1 MDASPSSQEIELDA
15 ALRARLI
22 SLHDEGREIWN
33 RFDVEVRQHAWHPF
47 VPADYQRVQRAL
59 LPLRGP
65 GLRFLEWGSAT
76 GVITIMADLLGFE
89 AYGIELDP
97 ELAAIARGLAER
109 FGSGARFAAG
119 SFLPA
124 GYEWRSETGDRRL
137 GTIGHGTSAYAE
149 LQHPLEDF
157 DLVFAYPWS
166 GEEPTMHDLMRRHG
180 GIGARLL
187 LYDLQGVQVYRWGRP
202 VSRIESHAPEAPHL
216 RGPRGQNLPPS
227 SSVVGSSAATRP

>member
-1 MDASPSSQEIELDA
+1 MDASASSDEIGLDD

-22 SLHDEGREIWN
+22 SLHDEGKEIWD

-47 VPADYQRVQRAL
+47 VPADYQCVQRAL

-65 GLRFLEWGSAT
+65 GLKFLEWGSAT

-89 AYGIELDP
+89 AFGIELDP
-97 ELAAIARGLAER
+97 ELNAVARGLAER
-109 FGSGARFAAG
+109 FGSGARFATG

-124 GYEWRSETGDRRL
+124 GYEWRSATGDRRL
-137 GTIGHGTSAYAE
+137 GTIGHGTPGYAE
-149 LQHPLEDF
+149 LQHSLEDF

-166 GEEPTMHDLMRRHG
+166 GEEPPMHDLMWRYG

-187 LYDLQGVQVYRWGRP
+187 LYGPQRVQVYRRGRRA
-202 VSRIESHAPEAPHL
+202 S
-216 RGPRGQNLPPS
+216 
-227 SSVVGSSAATRP
+227 